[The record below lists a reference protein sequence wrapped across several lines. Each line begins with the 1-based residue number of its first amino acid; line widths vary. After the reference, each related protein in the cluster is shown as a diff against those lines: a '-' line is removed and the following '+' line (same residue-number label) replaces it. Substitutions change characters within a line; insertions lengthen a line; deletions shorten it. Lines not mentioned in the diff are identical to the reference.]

1 MQKRY
6 IIKILLSLIILV
18 ILFVIYSFI
27 EPYWLQVEHINI
39 IDRDIPKSFEGKK
52 IVFISD
58 IHHGG
63 YFSIKRVARLVEKVN
78 RLRPD
83 IIILGGDYVYRDK
96 KYIIPCFE
104 ELKKLKAAIGKFGVM
119 GNHDHWQNVELTK
132 QGMKNAGIVIL
143 DNQAEWT
150 EINGHRIKIGG
161 VGDLWEDSQDI
172 NPTIENTK
180 EEDFVILVSHNP
192 DYVEELVTHN
202 IDLVLSGHTH
212 GGQVTIFGLW
222 APLIPSRYGQK
233 YRTGILDTEFTKVI
247 ITNGVGTIAPPVR
260 FFARPEI
267 NVIVLRSEYNLTT

>member
-1 MQKRY
+1 MKKRY
-6 IIKILLSLIILV
+6 IIKILLSLIILI
-18 ILFVIYSFI
+18 ILCAIYSFI
-27 EPYWLQVEHINI
+27 EPYWLKVEHINI
-39 IDRDIPKSFEGKK
+39 IDQDIPKSFAGKK

-58 IHHGG
+58 IHHGPH
-63 YFSIKRVARLVEKVN
+63 FSIKRVARLVEKVN

-83 IIILGGDYVYRDK
+83 IIVFGGDYVYREQ

-104 ELKKLKAAIGKFGVM
+104 ELKKLKATIGKFGVM
-119 GNHDHWQNVELTK
+119 GNHDHWQNAQLTK

-143 DNQAEWT
+143 DNRAERI
-150 EINGHRIKIGG
+150 EINGQRIKIGG

-192 DYVEELVTHN
+192 DYVEEIVTYN

-212 GGQVTIFGLW
+212 GGQVTLFGLW
-222 APLIPSRYGQK
+222 ALLLPSRYGQK
-233 YRTGILDTEFTKVI
+233 YRTGILDTKFTKVV

-267 NVIVLRSEYNLTT
+267 NVIVLKSE